1 MRWFT
6 WLMPVLG
13 VTFLVIGLTLNIEN
27 IFQGSTGWIGFFVF
41 TAAFF
46 VLFGMEKMFEE
57 YHT

>member
-13 VTFLVIGLTLNIEN
+13 VVCLIIGLALNIEN
-27 IFQGSTGWIGFFVF
+27 IFQASTGWIGFFVF

-46 VLFGMEKMFEE
+46 VLFGMEKLFED
-57 YHT
+57 HH

>member
-13 VTFLVIGLTLNIEN
+13 VTFLTIGLTLNIEN

-46 VLFGMEKMFEE
+46 VLYGMEQMFEQ
-57 YHT
+57 YHA

>member
-13 VTFLVIGLTLNIEN
+13 VVFLVIGLTLNIEN
-27 IFQGSTGWIGFFVF
+27 IFQGSTGWIAFFVF

-46 VLFGMEKMFEE
+46 VLFGMEKMFED
-57 YHT
+57 YH